1 MKKLIILLVL
11 VLVMTGCSSVET
23 FEKIEDV
30 YSPQENVSPAKISI
44 LLPEE
49 GAITVMEGE
58 TGKIYICSDFDV
70 TLQTLP
76 AGDIEE
82 TMKILT
88 GYTKDALMVMQTMA
102 GSLKKY
108 ESVWSG
114 LGEEGEQV
122 GRLIILDDGNYH
134 YCLTVMS
141 AAENA
146 GSLQAQ
152 WQAVIDSFMIA

>member
-1 MKKLIILLVL
+1 MKKLMVLLVL
-11 VLVMTGCSSVET
+11 VLAMTGCASVET
-23 FEKIEDV
+23 FEKMEDV
-30 YSPQENVSPAKISI
+30 YSPQENIAPSKISI

-49 GAITVMEGE
+49 QDITFMDGE
-58 TGKIYICSDFDV
+58 TGKIYLCSDFDV

-76 AGDIEE
+76 AGDIAG
-82 TMKILT
+82 TMKELT
-88 GYTKDALMVMQTMA
+88 GYSDAELMVVQTMS

-134 YCLTVMS
+134 YCLTVM
-141 AAENA
+141 ADAENA

-152 WQAVIDSFMIA
+152 WQAVIDSFELV